1 MDKIEIISM
10 TYEDIDDV
18 VIIENES
25 FSVPW
30 SHRGFEDSLNSK
42 YAKFFVAKFEEKIV
56 GYIGLYLVGDAGD
69 ITNVAVSS
77 QYRRKGIAGRL
88 IEKVIMYAKEN
99 NISCINLEVRP
110 SNTSAISLYTKYD
123 FKEIGMRKN
132 FYTKPT
138 EDALLMQR
146 EIIEQ

>member
-10 TYEDIDDV
+10 TYEHIDDV

-25 FSVPW
+25 FSLPW

-42 YAKFFVAKFEEKIV
+42 YAKFFVAKFEKKIV
-56 GYIGLYLVGDAGD
+56 GYIGLYLAGDAGD

-99 NISCINLEVRP
+99 NISVVNLEVRP

-123 FKEIGMRKN
+123 FKEIGRRRN